1 METSRPEEPSKK
13 VEAPETAP
21 LQYKSIIKTDASDRV
36 FKRVLL

>member
-21 LQYKSIIKTDASDRV
+21 LQYSSIFITP
-36 FKRVLL
+36 VLIL

>member
-21 LQYKSIIKTDASDRV
+21 LYTSPYAD
-36 FKRVLL
+36 VLVPSTTSMK